1 MTVNVSKPALNVR
14 EKLAE
19 LDKPTGIAGEAMLRA
34 ETPQEQFNL
43 IGAGRRNFIINGN
56 VNVHQRGDQTAVTA
70 GGTYGPDRWRWALG
84 GGTGFAVDLEQS
96 TDAAD
101 GFEHSLKVTV
111 SSPRTSTS
119 SDEYTGITTL
129 LEVQDAYP
137 LLWNNPLS
145 SFTLSFWV
153 KSSIATT
160 YIINF
165 NPDDTNSGGSGERVL
180 YHALYTINTPNTWE
194 YKTVT
199 VNTGF
204 LKSYALKSSYVSENV
219 GLEVSFVLEVTSGGV
234 RDNAVLGWNNPSTE
248 ARNMVTSSDGAD
260 TGFMDTDA
268 ATWQIT
274 GVQLELGKVATPF
287 EHRSYGEELAL
298 CQRYYY
304 KHAENVNQY
313 VGVGWV
319 YSPTTVYLNVDFPV
333 TMRTTPTAEYSNT
346 SGAYTFYVNG
356 SGSSVDTFSNGNG
369 TDTGM
374 TLINSTTVSGF
385 TTGTAGGWYAPNGLV
400 AFDAEL

>member
-1 MTVNVSKPALNVR
+1 MTVNVSKPVVNVR

-19 LDKPTGIAGEAMLRA
+19 LDKPTSLAGEAMLRA

-137 LLWNNPLS
+137 LLWNNPLN

-165 NPDDTNSGGSGERVL
+165 NPDATDSGGSGDRVL

-204 LKSYALKSSYVSENV
+204 LEAYALKSSYISENI

-234 RDNAVLGWNNPSTE
+234 RDDAVLGWNNPSTE
-248 ARNMVTSSDGAD
+248 ARNMVTSSRGAD

-287 EHRSYGEELAL
+287 EYRRHGEELAL
-298 CQRYYY
+298 CQRDYYRI
-304 KHAENVNQY
+304 AEGGNPRETGTGYFN
-313 VGVGWV
+313 
-319 YSPTTVYLNVDFPV
+319 TTTTAVLVIPFPV
-333 TMRTTPTAEYSNT
+333 EMRATPEFDYSSLTHLDIEPFDDQPNAISLSSTANNQRAVLAVTSPYARTQGNAAAMLIDT
-346 SGAYTFYVNG
+346 SGGY
-356 SGSSVDTFSNGNG
+356 
-369 TDTGM
+369 
-374 TLINSTTVSGF
+374 IE
-385 TTGTAGGWYAPNGLV
+385 
-400 AFDAEL
+400 FDAEL